1 MSHIRLARI
10 SLLLAAIGLNAAPAM
25 LGMSAAHAAEE
36 KKAAPEA
43 PKDAVRPE
51 IYKLIDPAQTK
62 ELLAAKNYT
71 EFQTRIDTAA
81 VMPNITPY
89 EAFVLNQMRV
99 QLGQA
104 SGNNELTIKGLEA
117 MVESGRLKPE
127 EKLRFIDALAGIYYS
142 NLKDFD
148 KAIVWFNRYGAES
161 GDNAKQ
167 RQFIIRAYFLKND
180 FATAKTEVLKDIDA
194 AKKSGVAPP
203 KDELN
208 LLGNVGIKTKDTE
221 LYLQA
226 VEELTRYYPT
236 EDYWNDLLNR
246 TRGKKTYAPRFD
258 LDLVRLKAVA
268 VPTKM
273 EPEDYAEQAELA
285 VLGGFFSEAKIAMDK
300 GFPGAIPAGKDKA
313 ALQKIRDSANKGA
326 ADDAKN
332 IDAGVAAAQKSKD
345 GVGLVN
351 LGYNYI
357 TLGQFD
363 KGIDLMKQGI
373 AKGVSK
379 NPDDAK
385 LRLGYALA
393 LAGKKDESVKLLET
407 ISGTDGRGDLARYW
421 IMYQNP
427 PAAAPAAAAAK

>member
-10 SLLLAAIGLNAAPAM
+10 SLILAAIGLNAVPAV
-25 LGMSAAHAAEE
+25 LGMSPVYAAE
-36 KKAAPEA
+36 AAKPAEP

-71 EFQTRIDTAA
+71 EFKNRIDTSAA
-81 VMPNITPY
+81 MPNVTPY

-104 SGNNELTIKGLEA
+104 TGDYPATVKALGEMID
-117 MVESGRLKPE
+117 SGRLKPE
-127 EKLRFIDALAGIYYS
+127 DKLRFIDAVAGIYYS
-142 NLKDFD
+142 NIKDYD
-148 KAIVWFNRYGAES
+148 QAIAWFTRYGTES
-161 GDNAKQ
+161 GDTLKQ
-167 RQFIIRAYFLKND
+167 RQFIVRSYFFKND
-180 FATAKTEVLKDIDA
+180 FATAKAEALKDIEA
-194 AKKSGVAPP
+194 AKKTGAVPP

-226 VEELTRYYPT
+226 VEELTRYYAT
-236 EDYWNDLLNR
+236 EDYWFDLLNR
-246 TRGKKTYAPRFD
+246 TRGKKAYAPRLD
-258 LDLVRLKAVA
+258 LDIARLKAVA
-268 VPTKM
+268 APSKM
-273 EPEDYAEQAELA
+273 EPEDYAEIAELA
-285 VLGGFFSEAKIAMDK
+285 VLGGFFTEAKIAMDK
-300 GFPGAIPAGKDKA
+300 GYPGAIPADKNKA

-332 IDAGVAAAQKSKD
+332 IDKGIESAQKSKD

-351 LGYNYI
+351 LGYNYV
-357 TLGQFD
+357 TLGQKD
-363 KGIDLMKQGI
+363 KGIELMKQGI
-373 AKGVSK
+373 AKGVAK
-379 NPDDAK
+379 NPEDAK

-407 ISGTDGRGDLARYW
+407 ITGNDGRGDLARYW
-421 IMYQNP
+421 IMFQNP
-427 PAAAPAAAAAK
+427 PAPQPEAK

>member
-25 LGMSAAHAAEE
+25 LGMSAAHAAEKE
-36 KKAAPEA
+36 KPAAEA

-51 IYKLIDPAQTK
+51 IYKLIEPAQTK

-81 VMPNITPY
+81 AMPNITPY
-89 EAFVLNQMRV
+89 EAFVLNQMRT

-104 SGNNELTIKGLEA
+104 SGNNELTLQGLQA
-117 MVESGRLKPE
+117 MIDSGRMAPAD
-127 EKLRFIDALAGIYYS
+127 KLRFIDAVAGIYYG
-142 NLKDFD
+142 NVKDYD
-148 KAIVWFNRYGAES
+148 KAIVWFNRYGTES
-161 GDNAKQ
+161 GDTAKQ
-167 RQFIIRAYFLKND
+167 RQYIVRSYFLKND
-180 FATAKTEVLKDIDA
+180 FATTKTEVLKDIEA
-194 AKKSGVAPP
+194 AKKSGVAPL

-208 LLGNVGIKTKDTE
+208 LLGNVGIKTKDTD

-246 TRGKKTYAPRFD
+246 TRGKKTYAPRLD

-268 VPTKM
+268 VPSKM

-300 GFPGAIPAGKDKA
+300 GFPGGIPAGKDKA

-332 IDAGVAAAQKSKD
+332 IDSGVAAAQKSKD

-363 KGIDLMKQGI
+363 KGVDLMKQGI

-393 LAGKKDESVKLLET
+393 MAGKKDESVKLLET
-407 ISGTDGRGDLARYW
+407 ITGNDGRADIARYW